1 MEARV
6 KSHISIQWVE
16 DGEPRQNKWKKIGT
30 IIEKKKY
37 SSTGERCFQIERST
51 PASEQNKQTSK
62 NSILA
67 TP

>member
-30 IIEKKKY
+30 IIEKKKN
-37 SSTGERCFQIERST
+37 T
-51 PASEQNKQTSK
+51 PVLEKDVFRLKEVHQLLSRINKQAKIQS
-62 NSILA
+62 
-67 TP
+67 